1 MDYCWHLDCHASLHH
16 RRRLVNEARMVLQQE
31 LVRSNHHRRHDYMQL
46 LMELA
51 RVPDRRLHRESWNR
65 RQLVPE

>member
-1 MDYCWHLDCHASLHH
+1 
-16 RRRLVNEARMVLQQE
+16 MVLRQE

-51 RVPDRRLHRESWNR
+51 RVPDRRLHRELWSR